1 MKMPGF
7 ILGERQSTPFCSTL
21 LERRSCWRFP
31 CCRDAATLPCQV
43 NRCRRPDRI
52 RAQIS
57 RRQSAQSGIQ
67 GSRILRRIRNIGL
80 SLGTLAQGLDL
91 DHLCSFPDRDL
102 PMPASPESSTTWPS
116 LFFALDQRRS
126 SNSDSSSRPT
136 RAVRPVACSA
146 SKRLSTE
153 IARSAAQARA
163 GPAMPLRS
171 LSPRS
176 SSSKRLPR
184 SFRVPSAMTT
194 LFGSAI
200 PCRRPGQGLL
210 GASLGKHAI
219 AGAVRRQSER
229 DQPLFSGQSTTHRGT
244 GNAPFPAQLGPSSAW
259 R

>member
-52 RAQIS
+52 RATIIS
-57 RRQSAQSGIQ
+57 PPITSKPY
-67 GSRILRRIRNIGL
+67 SRIAHSTTHSKYRPFV
-80 SLGTLAQGLDL
+80 GTLAQGLDL
-91 DHLCSFPDRDL
+91 DHLCSFPGSRFADAGLAGEQHDL
-102 PMPASPESSTTWPS
+102 AFTIFRSGPAPQQQFPS
-116 LFFALDQRRS
+116 DEGGQAGRVQRLEAAFNRNRPQRRPGPC
-126 SNSDSSSRPT
+126 RPGD
-136 RAVRPVACSA
+136 ALEVPVPEVL
-146 SKRLSTE
+146 KLEE
-153 IARSAAQARA
+153 IAEKFSRA
-163 GPAMPLRS
+163 LGDDD
-171 LSPRS
+171 
-176 SSSKRLPR
+176 
-184 SFRVPSAMTT
+184 

>member
-1 MKMPGF
+1 MARKHAAVGDLEDVAAAIFDQCTAAAHGSNPAGPSQ
-7 ILGERQSTPFCSTL
+7 GVL
-21 LERRSCWRFP
+21 LRRSRRTFRNCAR
-31 CCRDAATLPCQV
+31 RLHGRRSDAAKHCALPLLS
-43 NRCRRPDRI
+43 D
-52 RAQIS
+52 AD
-57 RRQSAQSGIQ
+57 A
-67 GSRILRRIRNIGL
+67 GL
-80 SLGTLAQGLDL
+80 KMIAADVGAG
-91 DHLCSFPDRDL
+91 
-102 PMPASPESSTTWPS
+102 PAPQQQ
-116 LFFALDQRRS
+116 L
-126 SNSDSSSRPT
+126 DSSSRPT
-136 RAVRPVACSA
+136 RAVGPVACSA

-153 IARSAAQARA
+153 IARSAAQSRA

-200 PCRRPGQGLL
+200 ACRRPGQGLL